1 MLKEGKKERSAKTWK
16 VMLVLLVGAGIFLAV
31 SPAAGDDEFLVMVLV
46 LVLVV
51 ADRGTRGAPSPH
63 Q

>member
-46 LVLVV
+46 LVV
-51 ADRGTRGAPSPH
+51 ADKGTRGAPSPH